1 MDPCPGIYAFSRGE
15 RAALHLG
22 RADWLL
28 REAFD
33 CRSRLGGCAADIR
46 LVLYERCTTR
56 AESQIRLAHLRLLS
70 PPALVHLI
78 EQDNPAWRDRFSDLL
93 RELALSPSSVMSH
106 GERAAHSVR

>member
-15 RAALHLG
+15 RAALHVG

-46 LVLYERCTTR
+46 LVLYERCATR
-56 AESQIRLAHLRLLS
+56 AESQRRLVQLLRFS
-70 PPALVHLI
+70 PPELRQLV
-78 EQDNPAWRDRFSDLL
+78 DRANPAWRDRFSELL
-93 RELALSPSSVMSH
+93 CEAVSSPISANGH
-106 GERAAHSVR
+106 GERPAHSVR